1 MTPMDHFALWQRTL
15 ADQADSLN
23 PQREILRQAFLSL
36 RVRTAQLVGEI
47 GGLLPELTVHDIT
60 HLDALWRVA
69 DEIAGPDYP
78 LNPAEAF
85 VLGGAFLLHDAAHVL
100 AAYEDGLAGIK
111 GSIEWKD
118 LIAQCF
124 EDNEPAAGSQQERS
138 ALFQVLRHL
147 HAKQAHQLAKMS
159 WKVPSTGGQI
169 HLLEHFDLRDYYG
182 DLIGEIA
189 ESHHWPAHRVAETFE
204 QRHVNAPAFLVPA
217 RWTID
222 ALKVAFLLRTAD
234 AAHIDGQRA
243 PWFLFALRHP
253 DGISQLHWQFQAKMG
268 QPARTDRGELRLS
281 AGSPFDTNDR
291 QAWWLAYEAAC
302 MIDRELGDAQTLM
315 RDAGRKP
322 FATGSVEHVTSP
334 EAFATN
340 VRTAGWEPVNVAP
353 KIGDVPKV
361 IASLGGATLYGNRP
375 ELALREL
382 IQNAADAVRA
392 LRALGEIGQK
402 EGEIEV
408 ALARDGDVTWLHVTD
423 TGIGMSRYV
432 LTEVLLDFGNSFWS
446 SESLR
451 NELPGLASKG
461 FKAIGRFG
469 IGFFSVFML
478 GRKVVLTSR
487 RFKRSSGDN
496 SDQWLLEFGNGLDGR
511 PTLRRPSTTEEL
523 RRSGTK
529 VSVALDDKTLMTL
542 LEGLQ
547 DPIEVLF
554 APILASFNTA
564 SKPRAAVTERDDN
577 SMIFLFVV
585 AKLCPTLDIKVCV
598 KVADREPEVVVNPDD
613 WETMAPAKLLRRV
626 HPRARDMDRQRLIDL
641 REPSGLLA
649 GRIGYRNGYFNCAI
663 TTHRG
668 LQSGT
673 VPRLVGVVLGH
684 NNMDLARSESLPI
697 ASHDTWKRWAEE
709 WIDST
714 TNDDVDAL
722 ADLHPLCPGR
732 DLPIYRFGGKQLTE
746 AQLSEWLQAQSEVRV
761 FEGLPEYDEDHN
773 DEVSR
778 DNFDRDFAPSD
789 DILFLPATDGTLA
802 KALGFPKINYTE
814 RLEVAL
820 RTVWGEF
827 EEWEDDDGCVGDV
840 DGMDITRRS
849 VTRYARPATS

>member
-1 MTPMDHFALWQRTL
+1 MDNFALWRRTL

-23 PQREILRQAFLSL
+23 PQREILRQAFLSF

-85 VLGGAFLLHDAAHVL
+85 VLGGTFLLHDAAHVL

-111 GSIEWKD
+111 GSVEWKD
-118 LIAQCF
+118 LMAQRF
-124 EDNEPAAGSQQERS
+124 EDIEPATGSSPERS

-147 HAKQAHQLAKMS
+147 HAKQARQLAMLS
-159 WKVPSTGGQI
+159 WKVPSTGEQI
-169 HLLEHFDLRDYYG
+169 HLLEHFGLRDYYG

-189 ESHHWPAHRVAETFE
+189 ESHHWPAHRVAETFGD
-204 QRHVNAPAFLVPA
+204 RHVNAPSFLVPA
-217 RWTID
+217 GWAVD
-222 ALKVAFLLRTAD
+222 VLKVAFLLRTSD

-253 DGISQLHWQFQAKMG
+253 DGISQLHWQFQAKVG

-281 AGSPFDTNDR
+281 SGSPFDTNDR

-302 MIDRELGDAQTLM
+302 MIDRELRDAQTLM

-322 FATGSVEHVTSP
+322 FATGSVERVTSP
-334 EAFATN
+334 EVFATN

-361 IASLGGATLYGNRP
+361 IASLGGATLYGGRP

-402 EGEIEV
+402 EGEIEI
-408 ALARDGDVTWLHVTD
+408 ALARGGDVTWLDVKD

-432 LTEVLLDFGNSFWS
+432 LTEVLLDFGNSLWS

-451 NELPGLASKG
+451 TELPGLASKG

-478 GRKVVLTSR
+478 GRKVVVTTR
-487 RFKRSSGDN
+487 RFKRTSGDN

-511 PTLRRPSTTEEL
+511 PTLRRPSPTEEL
-523 RRSGTK
+523 RRAGTK
-529 VSVALDDKTLMTL
+529 VSVALDDNTLMKL
-542 LEGLQ
+542 LEGIR
-547 DPIEVLF
+547 DPTGDVF
-554 APILASFNTA
+554 AHIFQTPTTA
-564 SKPRAAVTERDDN
+564 AARRA
-577 SMIFLFVV
+577 VV
-585 AKLCPTLDIKVCV
+585 AERFNLGIFNVLVANLCPTLDIKVCV
-598 KVADREPEVVVNPDD
+598 KVTNREAEAVVNPDD
-613 WETMAPAKLLRRV
+613 WETMAPAKLLARV
-626 HPRARDMDRQRLIDL
+626 HPGYRGMDGQKLIDL
-641 REPSGLLA
+641 RETSGFLA
-649 GRIGYRNGYFNCAI
+649 GRIGYRNGYFSGAI
-663 TTHRG
+663 VTHRG
-668 LQSGT
+668 LRSGI

-684 NNMDLARSESLPI
+684 NNMDLARSESLPM
-697 ASHDTWKRWAEE
+697 ASHDAWRRWAEE
-709 WIDST
+709 WIDSAA
-714 TNDDVDAL
+714 NDDVDAL
-722 ADLHPLCPGR
+722 ADLHPLCLGR
-732 DLPIYRFGGKQLTE
+732 DLPVYRFGGKQLTE

-761 FEGLPEYDEDHN
+761 FEGLPKYDDYYN

-778 DNFDRDFAPSD
+778 DSFDRHFTPRD
-789 DILFLPATDGTLA
+789 DILFRPSTDGALA

-820 RTVWGEF
+820 RTAWGEF

-840 DGMDITRRS
+840 NGVDITRS
-849 VTRYARPATS
+849 VTRYVRPATS

>member
-15 ADQADSLN
+15 ADQADGLN
-23 PQREILRQAFLSL
+23 HQREILRQAFLHF
-36 RVRTAQLVGEI
+36 RERTAQLVGEI
-47 GGLLPELTVHDIT
+47 GGLLPQLTVHDIT

-100 AAYEDGLAGIK
+100 AAYEAGLAGIK
-111 GSIEWKD
+111 VSIEWKD

-124 EDNEPAAGSQQERS
+124 EDNEPAAGTQQERS

-159 WKVPSTGGQI
+159 WKVPSTGERI

-189 ESHHWPAHRVAETFE
+189 ESHHWPAHSVAETFE
-204 QRHVNAPAFLVPA
+204 HRHVTAPAFLVPA
-217 RWTID
+217 GWNID

-234 AAHIDGQRA
+234 AAHIDAQRA

-281 AGSPFDTNDR
+281 SGSPFDTKDR
-291 QAWWLAYEAAC
+291 QTWWLAYEAAC
-302 MIDRELGDAQTLM
+302 MIDRELRDAQTLM
-315 RDAGRKP
+315 REAGRKP
-322 FATGSVEHVTSP
+322 FATGSVEHVASP

-340 VRTAGWEPVNVAP
+340 VRTVGWEPVNVAP

-361 IASLGGATLYGNRP
+361 IASLGGATLYGDRP

-392 LRALGEIGQK
+392 LRALSEIGQK

-451 NELPGLASKG
+451 TELPGLASKG

-478 GRKVVLTSR
+478 GRKVVVTTR
-487 RFKRSSGDN
+487 RFKRTSSDN

-511 PTLRRPSTTEEL
+511 PTLRRPSPTEEL

-529 VSVALDDKTLMTL
+529 VSVALDDNTLFML
-542 LEGLQ
+542 LEGLRG
-547 DPIEVLF
+547 PIGDVF
-554 APILASFNTA
+554 AHYIVPTPTTA
-564 SKPRAAVTERDDN
+564 AARRAAITERVN
-577 SMIFLFVV
+577 SVIFNVVV
-585 AKLCPTLDIKVCV
+585 ANLCPTLDIKVCV
-598 KVADREPEVVVNPDD
+598 KVADREAEAVVIPDD
-613 WETMAPAKLLRRV
+613 WEIMAPAMLLARV
-626 HPRARDMDRQRLIDL
+626 HSRDRDMDRQRLIDL
-641 REPSGLLA
+641 RETSGFLA
-649 GRIGYRNGYFNCAI
+649 GRIGYRNGYLSHAI

-684 NNMDLARSESLPI
+684 NNMDLARNESLPM
-697 ASHDTWKRWAEE
+697 ASHDAWKRWAEE
-709 WIDST
+709 WIDSAA
-714 TNDDVDAL
+714 NDDVDAL

-732 DLPIYRFGGKQLTE
+732 NLPVYRFGGKQLTE
-746 AQLSEWLQAQSEVRV
+746 AQLSEWLQVQSKLCVV
-761 FEGLPEYDEDHN
+761 DGLPKYDDYH

-778 DNFDRDFAPSD
+778 NSFDRNIAPRD
-789 DILFLPATDGTLA
+789 DVLFLPSTDGTLA

-820 RTVWGEF
+820 RTAWGEF
-827 EEWEDDDGCVGDV
+827 EEWDDDECVGDV
-840 DGMDITRRS
+840 DGVDIVRS
-849 VTRYARPATS
+849 VTHYARPETS

>member
-1 MTPMDHFALWQRTL
+1 MDHFALWQRTL

-23 PQREILRQAFLSL
+23 PQREILRQAFLL
-36 RVRTAQLVGEI
+36 FRERTAQLVGEI
-47 GGLLPELTVHDIT
+47 GGLLPQLTVHDIT

-78 LNPAEAF
+78 LNSAEAF
-85 VLGGAFLLHDAAHVL
+85 VLGGSFLLHDAAHVL

-111 GSIEWKD
+111 DSVEWKD
-118 LIAQCF
+118 LIAQRF
-124 EDNEPAAGSQQERS
+124 EDIEPTTGSPPERS

-147 HAKQAHQLAKMS
+147 HAKQARQLGKLS
-159 WKVPSTGGQI
+159 WKVPSTGEQI
-169 HLLEHFDLRDYYG
+169 HLLEHFELRDYYG

-189 ESHHWPAHRVAETFE
+189 ESHHWPADRVAETFE
-204 QRHVNAPAFLVPA
+204 GRRVNAPSFLVPA
-217 RWTID
+217 GWVVD
-222 ALKVAFLLRTAD
+222 VLKVAFLLRTSD

-268 QPARTDRGELRLS
+268 QSARTDRGELRLS
-281 AGSPFDTNDR
+281 SGSPFDTKDR

-302 MIDRELGDAQTLM
+302 MIDRELRDAQTLM

-353 KIGDVPKV
+353 KIGDVPMV
-361 IASLGGATLYGNRP
+361 IASLGGAALYGDRP

-392 LRALGEIGQK
+392 LRGLGEIGQK
-402 EGEIEV
+402 EGEIEA
-408 ALARDGDVTWLHVTD
+408 ALARDGDVTWLHVKD

-432 LTEVLLDFGNSFWS
+432 LTEVLLDFGNSLWG

-451 NELPGLASKG
+451 TELPGLASKG

-478 GRKVVLTSR
+478 GRKVVVTTR
-487 RFKRSSGDN
+487 RFKRTSSDN

-511 PTLRRPSTTEEL
+511 PTLRRPSPTEEL

-529 VSVALDDKTLMTL
+529 VSVALDDNTLTKL
-542 LEGLQ
+542 LEGLR
-547 DPIEVLF
+547 DPIEIAF
-554 APILASFNTA
+554 ASTLSPAPTTA
-564 SKPRAAVTERDDN
+564 AARRAAVTERVN
-577 SMIFLFVV
+577 SPIFNVVV
-585 AKLCPTLDIKVCV
+585 ASLCPTIDIKVCV
-598 KVADREPEVVVNPDD
+598 KVADREAEAVVNPDD
-613 WETMAPAKLLRRV
+613 WEAMAPATLLGRV
-626 HPRARDMDRQRLIDL
+626 HPGDRDMDRQRLIDL
-641 REPSGLLA
+641 RETSGFLA
-649 GRIGYRNGYFNCAI
+649 GRIGYRNGYLSHAI

-668 LQSGT
+668 LRSGT
-673 VPRLVGVVLGH
+673 VPRLAGVVLGH
-684 NNMDLARSESLPI
+684 NSMDLARSESLPI
-697 ASHDTWKRWAEE
+697 ASHDAWKRWAET

-714 TNDDVDAL
+714 ANDDVDAL

-732 DLPIYRFGGKQLTE
+732 DFPVYRFGGKQLTE

-761 FEGLPEYDEDHN
+761 LEGLPEYDDYHN

-778 DNFDRDFAPSD
+778 DSFDRHFAPRD
-789 DILFLPATDGTLA
+789 DIVFLPSTDGTLA

-814 RLEVAL
+814 RVEVAL

-827 EEWEDDDGCVGDV
+827 EEWGDDDECVGDV
-840 DGMDITRRS
+840 VGVDITRS

>member
-15 ADQADSLN
+15 ANQADSLD
-23 PQREILRQAFLSL
+23 PQREILRQAFLSFRL
-36 RVRTAQLVGEI
+36 RTAQLVGEI
-47 GGLLPELTVHDIT
+47 GGLLPELTVHDIS

-100 AAYEDGLAGIK
+100 AAYDDGLAGIK
-111 GSIEWKD
+111 GSVEWKD
-118 LIAQCF
+118 LVAQRF
-124 EDNEPAAGSQQERS
+124 EDIEPAIGSPPERS
-138 ALFQVLRHL
+138 AVFQVLRHL
-147 HAKQAHQLAKMS
+147 HAKQAHQLAKLS
-159 WKVPSTGGQI
+159 WKVPSTGERI
-169 HLLEHFDLRDYYG
+169 HLLEHIDLRDYYG

-189 ESHHWPAHRVAETFE
+189 ESHHWPAHRVAETFK

-217 RWTID
+217 SWDID
-222 ALKVAFLLRTAD
+222 PLKVAFLLRTSD

-243 PWFLFALRHP
+243 PWFLFALRQP
-253 DGISQLHWQFQAKMG
+253 GGISQLHWQFQAKMG

-281 AGSPFDTNDR
+281 SGSPFETKDR
-291 QAWWLAYEAAC
+291 EVWWLAYEAAC
-302 MIDRELGDAQTLM
+302 MIDRELHDAQALM

-322 FATGSVEHVTSP
+322 FATASVEHGTSP

-353 KIGDVPKV
+353 KIGDVANV
-361 IASLGGATLYGNRP
+361 IASLGGATLYGDRP

-408 ALARDGDVTWLHVTD
+408 ALARDRDVTWLHVTD
-423 TGIGMSRYV
+423 TGVGMSRYV

-478 GRKVVLTSR
+478 GRKVVVTSR
-487 RFKRSSGDN
+487 RFKKSSGDN

-511 PTLRRPSTTEEL
+511 PTLRRPSPTEEL
-523 RRSGTK
+523 RRFGTT
-529 VSVALDDKTLMTL
+529 VSVALDDNTLMKL
-542 LEGLQ
+542 LEGLR
-547 DPIEVLF
+547 DPIGDVF
-554 APILASFNTA
+554 TSIFPTPTTA
-564 SKPRAAVTERDDN
+564 AARRAAVTKRVN
-577 SMIFLFVV
+577 SGIFNVLV
-585 AKLCPTLDIKVCV
+585 ASICPALDIKVCV
-598 KVADREPEVVVNPDD
+598 KVANSEAEVVVNPDD
-613 WETMAPAKLLRRV
+613 WEKMAPAMLLGRV
-626 HPRARDMDRQRLIDL
+626 HPRDRDMDRQRLIDL
-641 REPSGLLA
+641 RERSGFLA
-649 GRIGYRNGYFNCAI
+649 GRIGYRNGYLSHAI

-673 VPRLVGVVLGH
+673 VPRLIGVVLGH

-697 ASHDTWKRWAEE
+697 ASHDAWERWAEE
-709 WIDST
+709 WIDSSA
-714 TNDDVDAL
+714 NDDVDAL
-722 ADLHPLCPGR
+722 ADLHPLCLGR
-732 DLPIYRFGGKQLTE
+732 DLPVYRFGGRQLTE
-746 AQLSEWLQAQSEVRV
+746 AQLFEWLQSQSEVRV
-761 FEGLPEYDEDHN
+761 FEGRIKYDEYYN

-778 DNFDRDFAPSD
+778 DSFDRHFAPRG
-789 DILFLPATDGTLA
+789 DILFLPSTDGKLA
-802 KALGFPKINYTE
+802 KALGFPEINYTE

-820 RTVWGEF
+820 RKAWGEF
-827 EEWEDDDGCVGDV
+827 EEWGDDDGCVGDV
-840 DGMDITRRS
+840 DGVEITRS
-849 VTRYARPATS
+849 VTRYARPEIS

>member
-23 PQREILRQAFLSL
+23 PQREILRQAFLHF
-36 RVRTAQLVGEI
+36 RERTARLVGEI
-47 GGLLPELTVHDIT
+47 GGLLPQLTVHDIT

-100 AAYEDGLAGIK
+100 ATYEDGLAGIK
-111 GSIEWKD
+111 GSIEWED
-118 LIAQCF
+118 LIAQRF
-124 EDNEPAAGSQQERS
+124 EDIEPATGSPPERS

-147 HAKQAHQLAKMS
+147 HAKQAHQLAKLS
-159 WKVPSTGGQI
+159 WKVPSTGEQF

-204 QRHVNAPAFLVPA
+204 QRHVNAPAFLVPVT
-217 RWTID
+217 WTID

-234 AAHIDGQRA
+234 VAHIDGQRA
-243 PWFLFALRHP
+243 PWFLFALRDP
-253 DGISQLHWQFQAKMG
+253 DGISQLHWKFQAKMG

-281 AGSPFDTNDR
+281 SGSPFDTKDR

-302 MIDRELGDAQTLM
+302 MIDRELRDAQTLM

-340 VRTAGWEPVNVAP
+340 VPTVGWEPVNVAP

-361 IASLGGATLYGNRP
+361 IASLGGTTLYGDRP

-392 LRALGEIGQK
+392 LRALGEIGRK

-432 LTEVLLDFGNSFWS
+432 LTEVLLDFGNSLWS

-451 NELPGLASKG
+451 TELPGLASKG

-478 GRKVVLTSR
+478 GRKIVVTTR
-487 RFKRSSGDN
+487 RFKRTSGDN

-511 PTLRRPSTTEEL
+511 PTLRRPSPAEEL

-529 VSVALDDKTLMTL
+529 VSVALDDNTLKKL
-542 LEGLQ
+542 LEGLR
-547 DPIEVLF
+547 DPIGDVF
-554 APILASFNTA
+554 ASIFPIPTTA
-564 SKPRAAVTERDDN
+564 AARRAAVTERVN
-577 SMIFLFVV
+577 SVIFKVVV
-585 AKLCPTLDIKVCV
+585 ANLCPTLDIKVCV
-598 KVADREPEVVVNPDD
+598 KDADREAEAVVNPDD
-613 WETMAPAKLLRRV
+613 WEIMAPATLLARV
-626 HPRARDMDRQRLIDL
+626 HPRYRDMDRQRLIDL
-641 REPSGLLA
+641 RETSGFLA
-649 GRIGYRNGYFNCAI
+649 GRIGYRNGYLSRAI

-684 NNMDLARSESLPI
+684 NNMDLARSESLPM
-697 ASHDTWKRWAEE
+697 ASHDAWKRWAEE
-709 WIDST
+709 WIDSAA
-714 TNDDVDAL
+714 NNDVDAL

-732 DLPIYRFGGKQLTE
+732 DLPVYRFGGKQLTE
-746 AQLSEWLQAQSEVRV
+746 AQLSEWLQVQSEVRV
-761 FEGLPEYDEDHN
+761 FEGLPEYDDYHN

-778 DNFDRDFAPSD
+778 DSFDRHFAPRD
-789 DILFLPATDGTLA
+789 DVLFLPSTDGMLA
-802 KALGFPKINYTE
+802 KALGFPRINYTE

-820 RTVWGEF
+820 RTAWGEF
-827 EEWEDDDGCVGDV
+827 EEWEDDDECVGGV
-840 DGMDITRRS
+840 DGVDITRS

>member
-23 PQREILRQAFLSL
+23 PQREILRQAFLHF
-36 RVRTAQLVGEI
+36 RERTAQLVGEI
-47 GGLLPELTVHDIT
+47 GVLLPQLTVHDIT

-118 LIAQCF
+118 LIAQRF
-124 EDNEPAAGSQQERS
+124 EDNEPTAGSQQERS

-147 HAKQAHQLAKMS
+147 HAKKAHQLAKMS
-159 WKVPSTGGQI
+159 WKVPSTGERI

-189 ESHHWPAHRVAETFE
+189 ESHHWPAHSVAETFE

-222 ALKVAFLLRTAD
+222 ALKVAFLLRTVD
-234 AAHIDGQRA
+234 ASHIDGQRA

-253 DGISQLHWQFQAKMG
+253 DGISQLHWQFQAKVG

-281 AGSPFDTNDR
+281 SGSPFDTNSR

-302 MIDRELGDAQTLM
+302 MIDRELRDAQTLM
-315 RDAGRKP
+315 RDARRKL
-322 FATGSVEHVTSP
+322 FATGSVEHVASP

-408 ALARDGDVTWLHVTD
+408 ALTRGGDATWLHVTD
-423 TGIGMSRYV
+423 TGVGMSRYV

-478 GRKVVLTSR
+478 GRKVVVTSR
-487 RFKRSSGDN
+487 RFKRTSGEN
-496 SDQWLLEFGNGLDGR
+496 SDQWLLEFGDGLDGR
-511 PTLRRPSTTEEL
+511 PTLRRPSPAEEL

-529 VSVALDDKTLMTL
+529 VSVAVDDNTLIKL
-542 LEGLQ
+542 LEGLR
-547 DPIEVLF
+547 DPIGDLF
-554 APILASFNTA
+554 ASVFPTPTTA
-564 SKPRAAVTERDDN
+564 AARRAAVTERVN
-577 SMIFLFVV
+577 SVIFNVLV
-585 AKLCPTLDIKVCV
+585 ANLCPTLDIKVCV
-598 KVADREPEVVVNPDD
+598 KVANRETEVVVNPDD
-613 WETMAPAKLLRRV
+613 WETMAPVTLLARV
-626 HPRARDMDRQRLIDL
+626 HPRYRDMDRQRLIDL
-641 REPSGLLA
+641 RETSGFLA
-649 GRIGYRNGYFNCAI
+649 GRIGYRNGYLSRAI

-673 VPRLVGVVLGH
+673 VPRLVGVILGH
-684 NNMDLARSESLPI
+684 NNMDLARSESLPV
-697 ASHDTWKRWAEE
+697 ASHDAWKRWAEE
-709 WIDST
+709 WIDSAA
-714 TNDDVDAL
+714 NDDVDAL
-722 ADLHPLCPGR
+722 ADLHPLCLGR
-732 DLPIYRFGGKQLTE
+732 DLPVYRFGGRQLTE

-761 FEGLPEYDEDHN
+761 FDGLPEYDDYYN

-778 DNFDRDFAPSD
+778 QSFDRHFAPRD
-789 DILFLPATDGTLA
+789 DILFLPSTDGTLA
-802 KALGFPKINYTE
+802 KALGFSKINYTE
-814 RLEVAL
+814 RVEVAL
-820 RTVWGEF
+820 RTAWGEF
-827 EEWEDDDGCVGDV
+827 EELYDDDECVGDV
-840 DGMDITRRS
+840 DGVDIIRS
-849 VTRYARPATS
+849 VARYARPETS